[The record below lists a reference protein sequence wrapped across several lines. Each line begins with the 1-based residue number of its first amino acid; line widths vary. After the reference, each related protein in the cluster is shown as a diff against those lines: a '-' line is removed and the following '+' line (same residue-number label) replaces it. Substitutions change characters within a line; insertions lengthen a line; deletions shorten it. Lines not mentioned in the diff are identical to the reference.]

1 MAKTIEPKLMKIGEY
16 LKLEEDAVFVI
27 PEYQRAYSWDIDR
40 CDKLWSDITQYVEN
54 KEKDAYFFG
63 TVILNCQNNDE
74 ELYLIDGQ
82 QRTTTFLLLLKAF
95 LFCINEAIV
104 DTKDSEDS
112 KDLYRKFCERR
123 KSIMSILYRVD
134 TDEVDDEID
143 EEKDRKL
150 FNNGLSL
157 TVNHSISEDHKDDF
171 SKILRAANYDEAE
184 FLVDKIERKQ
194 KDNKYSNFFRNF
206 KYFYGKIKELSET
219 KLNEV
224 SKTFIEKCEVIGIR
238 SWNIDQAIV
247 MFNSLNSDGMP
258 LSDSDIILSKLY
270 KEAGDEKEEFNKA
283 WGVFK
288 SYVKN
293 LENKESVN
301 INIDSILMQ
310 YMYYLR
316 TCAGDTSTADGKTA
330 NVTVP
335 GLRRYFT
342 YINEESI
349 SNPGKFVSDLTKIAK
364 NWNAIIDVPCVQV
377 LFKMNDNAKL
387 FLASFFH
394 RFEKEVTE
402 ADIKELVESLLKLFA
417 VMEVEDIGYS
427 SSKFKSFLF
436 LEEIK
441 IANPKVTIE
450 EIKKDFYDHIAKN
463 WSRDDIKQK
472 IGDYDKG
479 VLVYLNEY
487 LFAKENNRAFD
498 LNDKFDIEHIM
509 PASGKN
515 IQTIRF
521 DAKLDE
527 EEFKNIVN
535 KLGNKILLES
545 AINRSI
551 SNEWFKTKVS
561 TKLSDKT
568 GYVDSKYPIANAL
581 VEKYRNSDK
590 VLWTKDD
597 INDATEKASE
607 RIVRFIFN

>member
-157 TVNHSISEDHKDDF
+157 IVNHSISEDHKDDF

-349 SNPGKFVSDLTKIAK
+349 SNPGKFVNDLTKIAK

-394 RFEKEVTE
+394 RFKKEVTE

-607 RIVRFIFN
+607 RIVRFIFD

>member
-27 PEYQRAYSWDIDR
+27 PEYQRAYSWDRDR

-134 TDEVDDEID
+134 TDEVDDEIN

-150 FNNGLSL
+150 FNNGTSL
-157 TVNHSISEDHKDDF
+157 IVNHSISEDHKDDF

-206 KYFYGKIKELSET
+206 KYFYEKIKELSET

-270 KEAGDEKEEFNKA
+270 GEADDKNEFNKA
-283 WGVFK
+283 WKVFK
-288 SYVKN
+288 SYVQD
-293 LENKESVN
+293 LEKKEFT
-301 INIDSILMQ
+301 NIDAILTQ

-316 TCAGDTSTADGKTA
+316 TRNGDTSTADGNTA

-342 YINEESI
+342 DINKDAI
-349 SNPGKFVSDLTKIAK
+349 ADPDKFVDDLTKIAK
-364 NWNAIIDVPCVQV
+364 TWNIIVDIPCVQV
-377 LFKMNDNAKL
+377 LSKMNDNAKI
-387 FLASFFH
+387 FLASFFY

-441 IANPKVTIE
+441 IANPKVTVE
-450 EIKKDFYDHIAKN
+450 EIKKDFNDHIAKN
-463 WSRDDIKQK
+463 WNRDDIKQK

-487 LFAKENNRAFD
+487 LFAKENNKAFD

-527 EEFKNIVN
+527 EDSKTVVN

-561 TKLSDKT
+561 TRLSDKT

-581 VEKYRNSDK
+581 VEKYRDSDK

-607 RIVRFIFN
+607 RIAKFIFD

>member
-27 PEYQRAYSWDIDR
+27 PEYQRAYSWDRDR

-150 FNNGLSL
+150 FNNGTSL
-157 TVNHSISEDHKDDF
+157 IVNHSISEDHKDDF

-206 KYFYGKIKELSET
+206 KYFYEKIKELSET

-270 KEAGDEKEEFNKA
+270 GEADDKNEFNKA
-283 WGVFK
+283 WKVFK
-288 SYVKN
+288 SYVQD
-293 LENKESVN
+293 LEKKEFT
-301 INIDSILMQ
+301 NIDAILTQ

-316 TCAGDTSTADGKTA
+316 TRNGDTSTADGNTA

-342 YINEESI
+342 DINKDAI
-349 SNPGKFVSDLTKIAK
+349 ADPDKFVDDLTKIAK
-364 NWNAIIDVPCVQV
+364 TWNTIVDIPCVQV
-377 LFKMNDNAKL
+377 LSKMNDNAKI
-387 FLASFFH
+387 FLASFFY

-441 IANPKVTIE
+441 IANPKVTVE
-450 EIKKDFYDHIAKN
+450 EIKKDFNDHIAKN
-463 WSRDDIKQK
+463 WNRDDIKQK
-472 IGDYDKG
+472 VGDYDKG

-487 LFAKENNRAFD
+487 LFAKENNKAFD

-527 EEFKNIVN
+527 EEFKNVVN

-581 VEKYRNSDK
+581 VEKYRDSDK
-590 VLWTKDD
+590 VLWAKDD

-607 RIVRFIFN
+607 RIAKFIFD

>member
-157 TVNHSISEDHKDDF
+157 IVNHSISEDHKDDF

-349 SNPGKFVSDLTKIAK
+349 SNPGKFVGDLTKIAK

-527 EEFKNIVN
+527 EEFKNVVN

-581 VEKYRNSDK
+581 VEKYRDSDK

-607 RIVRFIFN
+607 RIAKFIFD